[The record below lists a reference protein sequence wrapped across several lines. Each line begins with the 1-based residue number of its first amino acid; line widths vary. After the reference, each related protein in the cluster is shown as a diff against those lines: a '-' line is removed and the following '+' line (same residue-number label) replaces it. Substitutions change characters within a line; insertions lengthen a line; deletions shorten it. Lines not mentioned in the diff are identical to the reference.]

1 MTMSS
6 DPNAPTYQPTDSLP
20 DAVCALLSG
29 FHTITTLPVQW
40 GDQDAFG
47 HVNNV
52 VYFRW
57 FESARIDLLN
67 ACPSGVTMAG
77 EGLGP
82 ILASIQCDY
91 KKQLRFPDV
100 ISIGSRVTRIG
111 RSSVDLGHSIISHQQ
126 GQVIAEGRCVIVVFD
141 YTNQRVTRIPDD
153 LRAAFE
159 HSMQVSSSA
168 EQANS

>member
-1 MTMSS
+1 MFS
-6 DPNAPTYQPTDSLP
+6 DPNTPTSRPTETLP
-20 DAVCALLSG
+20 EPVRVLLKG

-52 VYFRW
+52 IYFRW

-67 ACPSGVTMAG
+67 ACPSNVTMAG

-159 HSMQVSSSA
+159 HSMQISGGEERAPS
-168 EQANS
+168 